1 MCDCGD
7 SVKEDVCDMTGGD
20 VVPEGICDMEFIEC
34 DGTCNC
40 ANCDCVNDGLSE
52 CEELYYDLQGYK
64 LKNDIS
70 SKQLIKKHEYDAG
83 LDIVSSQ
90 NVTIPARGSAVVSTN
105 LFVKIPNGFVG
116 LMWSRSGLSVNHN
129 IEVGA
134 GCIDATY
141 RGELKVHL
149 YNHGNDDYNVSVNDK
164 IAQLLTIPIF
174 LNAYKEVEV
183 LDETERGTDGFGSTG
198 K

>member
-1 MCDCGD
+1 MCVDCGCNGGVND
-7 SVKEDVCDMTGGD
+7 DVR
-20 VVPEGICDMEFIEC
+20 GIIDGIHFAEC

-40 ANCDCVNDGLSE
+40 ADCECVSGADDSLSASD
-52 CEELYYDLQGYK
+52 ELYYDLQGFK

-90 NVTIPARGSAVVSTN
+90 DVTVPARGSVVISTN

-149 YNHGNDDYNVSVNDK
+149 YNHGNDDYHVSVNDK

-174 LNAYKEVEV
+174 LNAYKEVDV
-183 LDETERGTDGFGSTG
+183 LDETERGSDGFGSTG